1 MQCVGI
7 ISNDLDAAIRAM
19 FRVGGEQK
27 RIITAD
33 SLAKA
38 AYAAAGLGSAYDAAI
53 ADIQCCRLTQN
64 QYTHCN
70 WYDCDWA
77 ISSSGL
83 DTVLDFYLIFLVDWR
98 STIMRYSKTE

>member
-1 MQCVGI
+1 
-7 ISNDLDAAIRAM
+7 
-19 FRVGGEQK
+19 
-27 RIITAD
+27 
-33 SLAKA
+33 
-38 AYAAAGLGSAYDAAI
+38 
-53 ADIQCCRLTQN
+53 LTQN

-98 STIMRYSKTE
+98 STIARYSKTE